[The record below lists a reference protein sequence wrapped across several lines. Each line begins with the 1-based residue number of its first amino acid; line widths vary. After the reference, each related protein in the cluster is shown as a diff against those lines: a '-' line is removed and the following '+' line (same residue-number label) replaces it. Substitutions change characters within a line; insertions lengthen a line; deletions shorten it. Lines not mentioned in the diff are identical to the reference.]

1 MVKRLYIIFS
11 ILLIAIIPTS
21 ILKISNE
28 EYSINIKTTY
38 KETIGRLIINKINI
52 DEELYPINNKH
63 NNIEEHVTIL
73 KESNMPNLLILAA
86 HSGIGR
92 IAYFQELNKL
102 EINDEIIVYYK
113 NKKYTY
119 IIDNIWEEKKNG
131 YIHINNSNKN
141 QLILTTCSPNK
152 EGYQLIVN
160 CIEKES
166 I

>member
-11 ILLIAIIPTS
+11 ILLIVIVPTS

-38 KETIGRLIINKINI
+38 KENIGRLIINKINI

-73 KESNMPNLLILAA
+73 KKSNMPNLLILAA

-119 IIDNIWEEKKNG
+119 IVDNIWEEKKNG

-141 QLILTTCSPNK
+141 QLILTTCSPNR